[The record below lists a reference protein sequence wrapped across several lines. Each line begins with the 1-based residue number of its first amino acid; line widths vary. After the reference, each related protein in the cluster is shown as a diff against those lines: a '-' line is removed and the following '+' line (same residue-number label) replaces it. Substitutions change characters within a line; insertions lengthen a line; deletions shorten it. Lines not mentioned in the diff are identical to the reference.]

1 MLLLGRTLPS
11 IQKGTVK
18 KFHQKPCLVLTYRTV
33 AREVCSYLR
42 SHAGLDSCFHQEL
55 LFCEPQTEP
64 QSNHRGVMVF
74 LSRSLTV
81 VFMAASVTCIHLA
94 VGGGEEISALS
105 D

>member
-11 IQKGTVK
+11 IQKGTVR

-42 SHAGLDSCFHQEL
+42 SRAGLDSCFHLGL
-55 LFCEPQTEP
+55 LFYEPQTEL
-64 QSNHRGVMVF
+64 QNSHRGVMVF
-74 LSRSLTV
+74 LSRSLAV
-81 VFMAASVTCIHLA
+81 VFMAALVICIHLA
-94 VGGGEEISALS
+94 VGGEEEISALS